1 MVKEY
6 KVPWAVWREPEFL
19 NLTFPDSW
27 DIEMCTMNGSGT
39 SELSEV
45 EIKNAIMNPIG
56 SPKLSELAEGKENAV
71 IVIDDMTRPTEISKI
86 IPFVLEELKKANIEK
101 DQITILLAIGAHRP
115 MNRQDCILKLGV
127 DIVDTYRI
135 ENHHPYINLKH
146 LGKSSAGTPIY
157 VNKTYLD
164 ADLKIAIGGVIPH
177 TLAGFGGGAKIVLP
191 GVCGIKTLAANHT
204 GRTGGIGTISDA
216 RRDIEDI
223 AKKVG
228 LDYSINVILTD
239 NGKIA
244 RIFSGDFIDAHREAM
259 KFGLGFYS
267 TKVSS
272 NYKICFLN
280 TYPEDSELEQ
290 AQYKSINFLFTAP
303 SNLIDQKGA
312 VVMMTSSYEGRG
324 YHSLVSET
332 GSMLHHNLKD
342 RKGYMSAMGEK
353 KVYLFSPNVNEYD
366 KNHLWPESV
375 KLFNKWEDLI
385 LDLKTVFGDSLKAAI
400 IPSSI
405 QLSEE
410 WVQERENKS

>member
-1 MVKEY
+1 MVKEF
-6 KVPWAVWREPEFL
+6 KIPWAAWREPEFL
-19 NLTFPDSW
+19 SLSFPDTW
-27 DIEMCTMNGSGT
+27 EIELCNMNGSGS
-39 SELSEV
+39 SELSEID
-45 EIKNAIMNPIG
+45 IKSSILNPIG
-56 SPKLSELAEGKENAV
+56 SLKLSELAKGKEKVA

-86 IPFVLEELKKANIEK
+86 IPFVLEELKAANIEK

-135 ENHHPYINLKH
+135 ENHHPYINLVH
-146 LGKSSAGTPIY
+146 LGKSSVGTPIY
-157 VNKTYLD
+157 VNKTYFD

-204 GRTGGIGTISDA
+204 GRKGGIGIITDA
-216 RRDIEDI
+216 RQDIEDI

-228 LDYSINVILTD
+228 LDFSINVILTD
-239 NGKIA
+239 TGKIA

-259 KFGLGFYS
+259 KFGLEFYS

-280 TYPEDSELEQ
+280 TFPEDSELEQ

-303 SNLIDQKGA
+303 PDLIDQKGA
-312 VVMMTSSYEGRG
+312 IVMMTSSYEGRG
-324 YHSLVSET
+324 YHSLISET
-332 GSMLHHNLKD
+332 GSLLHHNIGD
-342 RKGYMSAMGEK
+342 RKGYQSAIGEK

-366 KNHLWPESV
+366 KNHMWPESV

-385 LDLKTVFGDSLKAAI
+385 QELQNVFGDSLKAAI

-405 QLSEE
+405 QLSEK
-410 WVQERENKS
+410 WVQEKENKI